1 MDNLQVVEHNGA
13 RVLTTQQLA
22 DAYETDIKVLSNNFN
37 NNKDRYI
44 LGKHYIVLEGEEL
57 RALKGNSENLGIA
70 PNRNKLVLWT
80 EKGCFLAAKS
90 LNTDKAWEAYDR
102 LIDGYFTIRQEV
114 VDRSQLSPE
123 LQMLYGLI
131 ESQAKHE
138 IEQKRQAERIDK
150 IEKRVDATAQ
160 ALEPIHQETWRK
172 DVTKKF
178 NRVQKASEIP
188 WEELY
193 VEMYKELDR
202 RAGVDTARRLMN
214 RRERMRV
221 DGISQT
227 NIRKVTRMDIIQE
240 DKKLRAIFERI
251 LSEYE
256 IKYCDE

>member
-1 MDNLQVVEHNGA
+1 MDNLKVVEYNGA
-13 RVLTTQQLA
+13 RVLTTTQLA
-22 DAYETDIKVLSNNFN
+22 EAYGTDNKTLSYNFN
-37 NNKDRYI
+37 YNRDRYI
-44 LGKHYIVLEGEEL
+44 EGKHYICLVGDDLKAFREIHDLPQNVNKVL
-57 RALKGNSENLGIA
+57 
-70 PNRNKLVLWT
+70 LWT

-150 IEKRVDATAQ
+150 IEKRIDATAQ
-160 ALEPIHQETWRK
+160 ALEPIHPETWRK